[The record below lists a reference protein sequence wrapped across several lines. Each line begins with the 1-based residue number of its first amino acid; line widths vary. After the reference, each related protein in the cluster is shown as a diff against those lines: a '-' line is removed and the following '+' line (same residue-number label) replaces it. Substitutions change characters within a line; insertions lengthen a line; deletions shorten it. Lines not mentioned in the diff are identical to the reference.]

1 MKCNGNPVKH
11 LQSFIWVLA
20 CFGFLCTVQAG
31 AQADRPQTV
40 NIYVLRTAEQL
51 QGPHVL
57 TYRVAEWEQLR
68 GRWIPF
74 DVGYY
79 DTGYGQDQMWFA
91 AAGIVP
97 AVGPRFR
104 WEQEIYVLQEA
115 GPQSQNRR
123 TLWIWPVLY
132 FQPRPRI
139 SAQIAAYPTI
149 PLDRAQHKSYD
160 IDRAKLEWDATTHW
174 RAGVGYSGGLCG
186 GATWHSE
193 PFLTVTRST
202 RAGRFEFWLQSTSGG
217 GQVQMRYA
225 LVRSEH

>member
-1 MKCNGNPVKH
+1 MNAKENVVKH
-11 LQSFIWVLA
+11 FHSLILLFA
-20 CFGFLCTVQAG
+20 CTGCLCAG
-31 AQADRPQTV
+31 ETGPEPERSQPV

-51 QGPHVL
+51 GSPHVL
-57 TYRVAEWEQLR
+57 TYRVVEWEQMR

-91 AAGIVP
+91 AAGMVP
-97 AVGPRFR
+97 KAGPRFR
-104 WEQEIYVLQEA
+104 WEQEFYVLQEA

-123 TLWIWPVLY
+123 AFWIWPVFEL
-132 FQPRPRI
+132 QPRRRL

-149 PLDRAQHKSYD
+149 PLDRAQHWSYD
-160 IDRAKLEWDATTHW
+160 IDRAKLEWSVTTHW
-174 RAGVGYSGGLCG
+174 RAGAGYSGGLCG
-186 GATWHSE
+186 GTAWRSE

-202 RAGRFEFWLQSTSGG
+202 RAGSIEFWLQSTPGG

-225 LVRSEH
+225 LVRGER